1 MHTIDLYSYRCGV
14 IDCFNEVI
22 HAGIKRL
29 ALSHP
34 ADTKEERDLYLKF
47 SEKIC
52 RQYHTHMYAEDDL
65 LVTDL
70 FPVSDTKGKY
80 LILYYDREETLRSYL
95 DLKKEKERLNNSG
108 KYCGEARLQIAQKFG
123 RLLSYTEEAVHQII
137 ESNRDR
143 EKVVEA

>member
-22 HAGIKRL
+22 HVGIKRL

-34 ADTKEERDLYLKF
+34 ADTKEERDLYLEF
-47 SEKIC
+47 SEEIC
-52 RQYHTHMYAEDDL
+52 RKYHTHMYAEDDL

-70 FPVSDTKGKY
+70 FSASDTKGKY

-95 DLKKEKERLNNSG
+95 DLKKDKEQLVKSG
-108 KYCGEARLQIAQKFG
+108 NYCGEARLQIAQKFG
-123 RLLSYTEEAVHQII
+123 RLLTYTEEAVHQII
-137 ESNRDR
+137 ESNHDR